1 MSTRRKIASVSL
13 DFYHFDPP
21 WPALNCSPQSKFL
34 GSIIL
39 NLRQKP
45 MRSINS
51 SFSIPNMHD
60 ICREKE
66 RTFSVEK
73 KWQISHMIL
82 HCPSFR
88 KSSSLLKGLMLDPH
102 QNDKRSLFAFSTR
115 SVWHCGLKCSR
126 GEEKPSCITLSR
138 GLAHNCFHLSSANQV
153 GATFEIVTHQ
163 TELLKV
169 WNSNCYWTSV
179 VWNSMSWILNKGHF
193 FATIACI

>member
-34 GSIIL
+34 GWIIL

-60 ICREKE
+60 ICREKA
-66 RTFSVEK
+66 RTFSVGK
-73 KWQISHMIL
+73 KWQISYMIL

-102 QNDKRSLFAFSTR
+102 QCDKRSLFAFSTR
-115 SVWHCGLKCSR
+115 SVWRCGLKCFR
-126 GEEKPSCITLSR
+126 GEEKAPSITLSTR
-138 GLAHNCFHLSSANQV
+138 ILLIWQREYFWFWEEKAPSKTLST
-153 GATFEIVTHQ
+153 GI
-163 TELLKV
+163 LL
-169 WNSNCYWTSV
+169 
-179 VWNSMSWILNKGHF
+179 ILRRKSSF
-193 FATIACI
+193 